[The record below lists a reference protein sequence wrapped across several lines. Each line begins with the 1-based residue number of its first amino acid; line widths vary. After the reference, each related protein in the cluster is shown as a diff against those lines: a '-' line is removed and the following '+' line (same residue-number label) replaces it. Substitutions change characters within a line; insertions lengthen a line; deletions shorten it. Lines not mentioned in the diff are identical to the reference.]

1 VVPAVE
7 SGTPMLHSSV
17 GSLSSGAS
25 VLVHE
30 YPSEPLHPVTV
41 GSGEHEDG
49 SPVMTV
55 TPPPPLEQ
63 QYVPAALAATQSSE
77 GSGVALPVQLSPVS
91 VPVQTTVES
100 EEQESV
106 VTLAEQPAPVS
117 KSDKN
122 PRAMNQEIRM
132 RVRLSAFALW
142 RIYSDSANDS
152 LQRLE
157 RLFTSV

>member
-1 VVPAVE
+1 
-7 SGTPMLHSSV
+7 MLHSSV

-49 SPVMTV
+49 SPVM
-55 TPPPPLEQ
+55 PPPPPSAQ
-63 QYVPAALAATQSSE
+63 QYVPAAAAATQLSE
-77 GSGVALPVQLSPVS
+77 SGGVALPVQLSPVS
-91 VPVQTTVES
+91 VASVQVTVES
-100 EEQESV
+100 VEQESV

-132 RVRLSAFALW
+132 RVRLSAFARW

-157 RLFTSV
+157 RLFTSVLQV

>member
-1 VVPAVE
+1 
-7 SGTPMLHSSV
+7 MLHSSV

-41 GSGEHEDG
+41 GSAEHEEG
-49 SPVMTV
+49 SPVMPTTV
-55 TPPPPLEQ
+55 PPLEQ
-63 QYVPAALAATQSSE
+63 QYVPAAVAATQSSE

-91 VPVQTTVES
+91 VPVQVTVES

-132 RVRLSAFALW
+132 RVRLPAFALW

-152 LQRLE
+152 LHRLE